1 MKSVEKSAKTQE
13 EAIQAALDELNVSIT
28 DVDIKVLDEGSKG
41 LFGLFGSKPARVLVT
56 LKSSEI
62 EDELDSLLQS
72 APKKA
77 PAQSVPSPAPERKVE
92 SPAERPVQAAAPSAP
107 AEEPQ
112 PEAKPAA
119 RKPEPVRRT
128 RPQPKKEKP
137 AASKPAAEVAPAE
150 SKQPVQRPAVL
161 LEKPEVTMLA
171 PDAVDPESAA
181 GKALSFLEELTRLM
195 GVSVTVSVGTDA
207 EGNVYG
213 RMEGDTLGVLIGR
226 RGETLDALQY
236 LTSLKVNR
244 GQETYIRVTL
254 DTEDYRSRREET
266 LIRLANRMANR
277 AVRTNRRV
285 SLEPMNPY
293 ERRIIHS
300 ALQGNEAVDT
310 HSEGDEPNR
319 HVVITIKK

>member
-137 AASKPAAEVAPAE
+137 AASKPAAEAAPSE

-244 GQETYIRVTL
+244 GQETYTRVTL

>member
-137 AASKPAAEVAPAE
+137 AASKPAAEAAPAE